1 MKTSNLFLIVLL
13 AVIALAFYTNP
24 NDAAHKLAFKTKC
37 KDYLEKKV
45 GNKIPETDDLYLNIG
60 KKLGS
65 ILGNSVID
73 EIIDEKVSCQS
84 YGVFSLTKVNWEGK
98 DEIVGYGLLGKVI
111 ISDKFE
117 EVLDSKI
124 PLQ

>member
-24 NDAAHKLAFKTKC
+24 NDATHKLAFKTKC

-73 EIIDEKVSCQS
+73 EIIKEKILPKLWRFLVNKSKLGRQRRNCRLRIIRQS
-84 YGVFSLTKVNWEGK
+84 NYF
-98 DEIVGYGLLGKVI
+98 
-111 ISDKFE
+111 
-117 EVLDSKI
+117 
-124 PLQ
+124 